1 MPIEGKRRL
10 SERVFDYILDSIL
23 SGSIESNSR
32 VVERKVAEEIGI
44 SHVPV
49 REALEKLEHDGWIER
64 LPQRGARVKEYNEK
78 EIENLFQFR
87 KILEC
92 GSLGIIKY
100 PLFEDKKTLLSESF
114 HDLVV
119 AQGDENLEKAV
130 KADTSFHQSI
140 VQCTENDRM
149 IAQHRTIV
157 LQLRASL
164 PVFLF
169 GALDLAFGQ
178 KLKYED
184 LQLSSHRKIYEAI
197 ITEKSKLASDLL
209 SKHIVESS
217 KCIKIIR
224 SFNEKLKSGI
234 LV

>member
-1 MPIEGKRRL
+1 M
-10 SERVFDYILDSIL
+10 SEFVFYYILDSIL
-23 SGSIESNSR
+23 SGGIESNFP
-32 VVERKVAEEIGI
+32 VVERKVAAEIGI

-49 REALEKLEHDGWIER
+49 REALEKLEHDGWVDR
-64 LPQRGARVKEYNEK
+64 LPQRGARVKEFNEK
-78 EIENLFQFR
+78 EIDDLFQFR

-100 PLFEDKKTLLSESF
+100 PLSEDKKTLLSESF
-114 HDLVV
+114 NDLVL
-119 AQGDENLEKAV
+119 AQGNENLEKAV
-130 KADTSFHQSI
+130 KADTSFHEAI
-140 VQCTENDRM
+140 VQCTGNDRM

-157 LQLRASL
+157 LQLRSSL

-197 ITEKSKLASDLL
+197 LAEKIKLASDLL
-209 SKHIVESS
+209 SEHIARSS
-217 KCIKIIR
+217 KCIKVIR
-224 SFNEKLKSGI
+224 GFTEKLKSGI
-234 LV
+234 LA